1 MLRIDHVVLAS
12 ADLDATGERLWR
24 DHGLASVHGGRH
36 PAWGTANRI
45 VPLGDQYVEAL
56 GVLDGEQAARSGF
69 GRFMR
74 DIAEQGDR
82 WYTVAIRD
90 DDLDATAARL
100 GLDIEP
106 GERELPDGRVLRW
119 RRGLIDDPS
128 HDPWL
133 PFFIQWDVPDELHPG
148 RTPAAHCV
156 RPTGIARVDI
166 GGDDRRLRPL
176 LGNAGLPLRAVGGE
190 PGLRAVVLSLT
201 GRGIVTL

>member
-1 MLRIDHVVLAS
+1 
-12 ADLDATGERLWR
+12 
-24 DHGLASVHGGRH
+24 
-36 PAWGTANRI
+36 
-45 VPLGDQYVEAL
+45 
-56 GVLDGEQAARSGF
+56 
-69 GRFMR
+69 
-74 DIAEQGDR
+74 
-82 WYTVAIRD
+82 
-90 DDLDATAARL
+90 
-100 GLDIEP
+100 
-106 GERELPDGRVLRW
+106 VLRW

>member
-90 DDLDATAARL
+90 RRSRCNRRTA
-100 GLDIEP
+100 G
-106 GERELPDGRVLRW
+106 
-119 RRGLIDDPS
+119 S
-128 HDPWL
+128 
-133 PFFIQWDVPDELHPG
+133 
-148 RTPAAHCV
+148 
-156 RPTGIARVDI
+156 
-166 GGDDRRLRPL
+166 
-176 LGNAGLPLRAVGGE
+176 
-190 PGLRAVVLSLT
+190 
-201 GRGIVTL
+201 